1 MRRTI
6 LLLCLALVGCGGNG
20 PTPPPIDSFAITLV
34 GNPDLGSVDKPIP
47 FSTSELSFT
56 IDIEALKDGQR
67 AGFYDGWAVV
77 VVRPV
82 GTTVPEPLSVKLEGG
97 LAQKVTVK
105 LKRVFGTIHLVAVAV
120 GYVPGSPGSA
130 ACNNG
135 IDDDRDGFVD
145 FPNDRGCFYANDED
159 EGGSE
164 SIAGLSPP
172 ITIAG
177 PTIADLQTPV
187 FGVTADE
194 SPLKGERV
202 AVNRGWLLVTRVGTD
217 GMYVTD
223 FEGAKYDKAAEKWDV
238 KPETLSYD
246 GIFVYN
252 YSTPLNLQEG
262 DCLTQL
268 DGQIDEFYGYTEM
281 GKPTWKKG
289 DFAFCSAKAREAGLD
304 CPPATEDAETPAGRA
319 CREKIEELV
328 NTPVDITKLVLD
340 DGGIQR
346 SVWDQTYMMT
356 ERFEAGL
363 VQLSG
368 VFTFVEARRCDLDQ
382 DTVLNFSDPAE
393 KDCSNGCGDDVKCV
407 VWENYNR
414 YRQWSVNFSDG
425 SDPAVMREV
434 NIVSAGGIQNFDPL
448 KFVEKG
454 PRNLSKVVGTLRHL
468 SFGRPPWTL
477 ELRRQADCP
486 DCVN

>member
-1 MRRTI
+1 MRTLI
-6 LLLCLALVGCGGNG
+6 LSIPLVLVGACGGSG
-20 PTPPPIDSFAITLV
+20 PTLPPIDGFAITMV
-34 GNPDLGSVDKPIP
+34 GNPDLGTIEKPIP
-47 FSTSELSFT
+47 FSTGELSFT
-56 IDIEALKDGQR
+56 IEIEAQKDGKR
-67 AGFYDGWAVV
+67 AEGYDGWTAV

-82 GTTVPEPLSVKLEGG
+82 GTTLPEPLSVKLEAGF
-97 LAQKVTVK
+97 AKNVTVK
-105 LKRVFGTIHLVAVAV
+105 LKRVFGTVHLVVVAT
-120 GYVPGSPGSA
+120 GYEPGAPGSA

-135 IDDDRDGFVD
+135 IDDDRDGFID
-145 FPNDRGCFYANDED
+145 FPNDRGCFYANDES
-159 EGGSE
+159 EGGGDGV
-164 SIAGLSPP
+164 AGLSPP

-177 PTIADLQTPV
+177 PTIADIQTPV
-187 FGVTADE
+187 LGVTADE

-202 AVNRGWLLVTRVGTD
+202 TVNRGWILVTRVGTD

-223 FEGAKYDKAAEKWDV
+223 FTGAKWDKAAGKWDV
-238 KPETLSYD
+238 KPEDLSYD

-340 DGGIQR
+340 DKGVQR
-346 SVWDQTYMMT
+346 SVWDQTYLMT

-368 VFTFVEARRCDLDQ
+368 VFSFVEDRRCDVDK
-382 DTVLNFSDPAE
+382 DGVINFSSQAE
-393 KDCSNGCGDDVKCV
+393 KECSNGCGDDVKCI

-414 YRQWSVNFSDG
+414 YRQWSVNFMDG
-425 SDPAVMREV
+425 TNTAREV
-434 NIVSAGGIQNFDPL
+434 NIVSAGGIQNFDPM
-448 KFVEKG
+448 KMTRPKT
-454 PRNLSKVVGTLRHL
+454 LSKVVGTLRHL
-468 SFGRPPWTL
+468 SFGRPAWTI